1 MAELTAL
8 REALAAEQ
16 AVVYGY
22 GVVGAHLSGKA
33 EKYAAARLVA
43 HQELRDQLAALIQQ
57 IGAVPAS
64 ALPAYQLP
72 FPVTDAVEARRLGG
86 TLENGSAGAAWDL
99 TAATSSASPG
109 RQLAVDWLID
119 VAKAAALWGASN
131 ALPGQSATS

>member
-33 EKYAAARLVA
+33 EKYAGVRLGA
-43 HQELRDQLAALIQQ
+43 HQVLRDQLAALIQQ
-57 IGAVPAS
+57 IGAVPGA

-72 FPVTDAVEARRLGG
+72 FPVADAANARLLGG

-99 TAATSSASPG
+99 AAATAAASPG
-109 RQLAVDWLID
+109 RELAVGWLID
-119 VAKAAALWGASN
+119 AAEAAALWGAPTP
-131 ALPGQSATS
+131 LPGQPATR